1 MEMNAQ
7 GLASLGRGGD
17 DQIGHLTTGEKVLPL
32 PVAQDPS
39 VQRVI
44 NQSFAKHGLNAD
56 QYTVGHADNSINP
69 LTDYPEYGLGKFF
82 KKVGKAFRKIAQ
94 PVLTVVGF
102 AMGGPQGAAIGSS
115 IGGGIRRGKFHLKDA
130 VKDAVGGYTVGSIGA
145 GMGLQGG
152 TLGQTTLRQGI
163 RSLGTTASKGGMWG
177 WGATPTTEGGIGGF
191 FQNLGARGASM
202 LPGGGGADAIAGYPA
217 ANLFGKEGAWSN
229 LNMLEKAGIMGI
241 GGLAA
246 SKAGLFDQPPLQG
259 RPAGVGELTEQ
270 QQQYLTRGLTPANTM
285 PGVGGTPL
293 GSSVGYS
300 GGMPMGI
307 TTMRDSRQD
316 LLDYLEE
323 QKRKYLM
330 QFPQFQTNRVYGYNE
345 GGAVANPVTYLDP
358 NTRTY
363 GQIPTTTREK
373 LNNLMFNL
381 ENTAISD
388 INPYSPAINRGLA
401 TVSNLQ
407 VGGQQIHPGLI
418 SLLSNVNNAAD
429 RVVRGTVGTLIPG
442 GRRPIKDL
450 MERRRAM
457 QARKQAEIEE
467 NIKDLTNPGVRDM
480 YEGGPAKFTKD
491 GVPIDNIPAM
501 LTEDEH
507 VLTREAIRG
516 LGGGDI
522 ERGHQIAKEINDSA
536 EIQEQLQNQILQRK
550 YFMQFPQFNRGVA

>member
-1 MEMNAQ
+1 MGMNAQ

-44 NQSFAKHGLNAD
+44 NQSFAKHGLNAN

-94 PVLTVVGF
+94 PVLTAVGF
-102 AMGGPQGAAIGSS
+102 IYGGRAGAAIGSA
-115 IGGGIRRGKFHLKDA
+115 IGGGVRRGKFDAGDAIKDA
-130 VKDAVGGYTVGSIGA
+130 AGGYTIASVGQ
-145 GMGLQGG
+145 GMGLKGGEFGTTWSQQGG
-152 TLGQTTLRQGI
+152 I
-163 RSLGTTASKGGMWG
+163 RALKNIVPGTANSMWS
-177 WGATPTTEGGIGGF
+177 WGATPTTDGGIGGF

-202 LPGGGGADAIAGYPA
+202 LPGGGSIEGTSA
-217 ANLFGKEGAWSN
+217 ANLFGKEGVWSN
-229 LNMLEKAGIMGI
+229 LDMLQKAGIMGI

-259 RPAGVGELTEQ
+259 KPAGVGELNEQ
-270 QQQYLTRGLTPANTM
+270 QQQYLTGGLRPATTM
-285 PGVGGTPL
+285 PGVGGSL
-293 GSSVGYS
+293 SGNLMGYQGRAGI
-300 GGMPMGI
+300 GGMSNPQ
-307 TTMRDSRQD
+307 QD

-330 QFPQFQTNRVYGYNE
+330 QFPQFQTGRAYGYNE
-345 GGAVANPVTYLDP
+345 GGPVTNPVAYLDP
-358 NTRTY
+358 NVRVY
-363 GQIPTTTREK
+363 GQIPTTPKEK
-373 LNNLMFNL
+373 LNNLMLNF
-381 ENTAISD
+381 ENRAIND
-388 INPYSPAINRGLA
+388 INPYSSFINRGLDTA
-401 TVSNLQ
+401 SKMSI
-407 VGGQQIHPGLI
+407 GDQQIHPGLL
-418 SLLSNVNNAAD
+418 SLIGGANNAVD
-429 RVVRGTVGTLIPG
+429 RFVRGTVGTVVPG

-467 NIKDLTNPGVRDM
+467 NIKDLTNPGIRDM
-480 YEGGPAKFTKD
+480 YEGGPAKVTED
-491 GVPIDNIPAM
+491 GVPIDDIPAM

-507 VLTREAIRG
+507 VLTRDAIKG
-516 LGGGDI
+516 LGNGDI

-550 YFMQFPQFNRGVA
+550 YFMQFPQFNRGVV

>member
-1 MEMNAQ
+1 
-7 GLASLGRGGD
+7 
-17 DQIGHLTTGEKVLPL
+17 
-32 PVAQDPS
+32 
-39 VQRVI
+39 
-44 NQSFAKHGLNAD
+44 
-56 QYTVGHADNSINP
+56 
-69 LTDYPEYGLGKFF
+69 
-82 KKVGKAFRKIAQ
+82 
-94 PVLTVVGF
+94 
-102 AMGGPQGAAIGSS
+102 
-115 IGGGIRRGKFHLKDA
+115 
-130 VKDAVGGYTVGSIGA
+130 
-145 GMGLQGG
+145 
-152 TLGQTTLRQGI
+152 
-163 RSLGTTASKGGMWG
+163 
-177 WGATPTTEGGIGGF
+177 
-191 FQNLGARGASM
+191 
-202 LPGGGGADAIAGYPA
+202 
-217 ANLFGKEGAWSN
+217 
-229 LNMLEKAGIMGI
+229 
-241 GGLAA
+241 
-246 SKAGLFDQPPLQG
+246 
-259 RPAGVGELTEQ
+259 
-270 QQQYLTRGLTPANTM
+270 
-285 PGVGGTPL
+285 
-293 GSSVGYS
+293 
-300 GGMPMGI
+300 
-307 TTMRDSRQD
+307 MRDSRQD

>member
-1 MEMNAQ
+1 MNAQ

-94 PVLTVVGF
+94 PVLTAVGF
-102 AMGGPQGAAIGSS
+102 IYGGPKGAAIGSS
-115 IGGGIRRGKFHLKDA
+115 IGGGIRRGKFDVKDA
-130 VKDAVGGYTVGSIGA
+130 VKDAAGAYAITSVGQ
-145 GMGLQGG
+145 GMGLKGG
-152 TLGQTTLRQGI
+152 QFGTTWSQQGI
-163 RSLGTTASKGGMWG
+163 GALKNIVPGTQNSMWG
-177 WGATPTTEGGIGGF
+177 WGATPTTDGGIGGF

-202 LPGGGGADAIAGYPA
+202 LPGGGGADAIAGTPA

-229 LNMLEKAGIMGI
+229 LNMLQKAGIMGI

-259 RPAGVGELTEQ
+259 RPAGVGELNEQ
-270 QQQYLTRGLTPANTM
+270 QQQYLTGGLRPATTM
-285 PGVGGTPL
+285 PGVGGSSSGNL
-293 GSSVGYS
+293 MGYQGRAGIGSMSN
-300 GGMPMGI
+300 PQ
-307 TTMRDSRQD
+307 QD

-330 QFPQFQTNRVYGYNE
+330 QFPQFQTGRAYGYNE
-345 GGAVANPVTYLDP
+345 GGPVANPVAYLDS
-358 NTRTY
+358 NHRTS
-363 GQIPTTTREK
+363 GFDLPPTPKER
-373 LNNLMFNL
+373 LNNLMYSI
-381 ENTAISD
+381 ENRAIND
-388 INPYSPAINRGLA
+388 INPYSYFIDRGLDTA
-401 TVSNLQ
+401 SKMQ
-407 VGGQQIHPGLI
+407 IGDQQIHPGLL
-418 SLLSNVNNAAD
+418 SLIGGANNAVN

-450 MERRRAM
+450 RERRKAR
-457 QARKQAEIEE
+457 QAQKQAEIEE

-480 YEGGPAKFTKD
+480 YEGGPAKVTED

-507 VLTREAIRG
+507 VLTRDAIRG
-516 LGGGDI
+516 LGNGDI